1 VRQQRSQ
8 RRVSAPQPTKEH
20 ARADIDRRS
29 ALCPFPFI
37 FHTRWRRDPREEGF
51 EQEGHPTPTPTSHI
65 GAREKKDLNKKATLR
80 YAHSCCIRRMHHAVQ
95 FNHIGGAGG
104 GFTTTAFVALVG
116 LAIGYVFDAHPF
128 TRRLTPY
135 IQPTMERLQRHHYS
149 LSSYDD
155 PSDHRPPTTTQ
166 TIASIP
172 TPPTPNSPPETA
184 VYPTTLSPFTNS
196 HSQPTYE
203 CPLTGNILYVNIPPN
218 AHLSF
223 VFVTLALVLHTIFL
237 RCNVLRNRRELDFLL
252 HLQNQI
258 QTKTTTVSEAA
269 RHCKTSEAAI
279 KTWLR
284 NFDEFASGPAAD
296 GDDN

>member
-1 VRQQRSQ
+1 
-8 RRVSAPQPTKEH
+8 
-20 ARADIDRRS
+20 
-29 ALCPFPFI
+29 
-37 FHTRWRRDPREEGF
+37 
-51 EQEGHPTPTPTSHI
+51 
-65 GAREKKDLNKKATLR
+65 
-80 YAHSCCIRRMHHAVQ
+80 MHHAVQ

-166 TIASIP
+166 TIASTP
-172 TPPTPNSPPETA
+172 TPPTPNSLPETA

-196 HSQPTYE
+196 HYQTVHE
-203 CPLTGNILYVNIPPN
+203 CPLPGNILHFNLPPN
-218 AHLSF
+218 TPYSLLLAAF
-223 VFVTLALVLHTIFL
+223 GLALHAAVI
-237 RCNVLRNRRELDFLL
+237 RCTVLRPRRELSFLL

-258 QTKTTTVSEAA
+258 QTKTTTIPEAA
-269 RHCKTSEAAI
+269 RHCKTSEKAI
-279 KTWLR
+279 KIWLR
-284 NFDEFASGPAAD
+284 NFEEFANGPTVD
-296 GDDN
+296 RDDN